1 MASSSKRKTTMAKLN
16 REKAVRER
24 RLRKQAKKNA
34 RRQAA
39 LDAASGAPDAPPA
52 TASD

>member
-1 MASSSKRKTTMAKLN
+1 MAKLN

-39 LDAASGAPDAPPA
+39 LEASGGESDAPPA
-52 TASD
+52 TPLTDTPD